1 VRISFKAP
9 MSSNS
14 SSSARK
20 SAAQIESAS
29 KMPVVKDAPLRDPFK
44 EETSKY
50 KGKGEA
56 KEEKKKK
63 DDKQGEEE
71 QEEPKKKL

>member
-1 VRISFKAP
+1 
-9 MSSNS
+9 
-14 SSSARK
+14 
-20 SAAQIESAS
+20 
-29 KMPVVKDAPLRDPFK
+29 MPVVKDAPLRDPFK